1 MKTIM
6 EHSPY
11 PTYPTYVFGVGRGNS
26 LNQKDVSNL
35 SNLSNDSGKPY
46 IQNIKAI
53 HDQQTKYFPYIIQ
66 KKLDRLD
73 RLVIAQKIN
82 KLDDFLG
89 WLWVGYFS

>member
-1 MKTIM
+1 M

-11 PTYPTYVFGVGRGNS
+11 PTYPTYVFGVGRDNS

-46 IQNIKAI
+46 FKALRLFM
-53 HDQQTKYFPYIIQ
+53 TNKRSTFPYMIQ

-82 KLDDFLG
+82 KLDDSLG
-89 WLWVGYFS
+89 WL